1 LTSGLTV
8 RRPLDDCQK
17 ENKLKVYVV
26 KCSCEHRYGDDADE
40 WYDKPFH
47 LTPESAHR
55 KIEKLKLAKRS
66 PYESYKYSVGEVD
79 VVEEE

>member
-1 LTSGLTV
+1 MTFGLTV
-8 RRPLDDCQK
+8 RRPLNNCHK
-17 ENKLKVYVV
+17 ENELKVYVV
-26 KCSCEHRYGDDADE
+26 KCSCEHRYGDNADE
-40 WYDKPFH
+40 WYDEPFH

-66 PYESYKYSVGEVD
+66 PYETYHYRVVAVD